1 MQRGILGTFSLL
13 NFKIHLVFRVVL
25 IGILAPLIV
34 IAHVALLVTLMGLSL
49 WLLLL
54 LLICVIGLL
63 SLFLGPFALLDRIT
77 GYIVALHI
85 FLASVVILF
94 SESRM
99 LQLQSLP
106 PLAALLSLGKLSI
119 RHCLRLFNKI
129 LFT

>member
-1 MQRGILGTFSLL
+1 MQRGILGTFNLL
-13 NFKIHLVFRVVL
+13 NFKMHLVFRIVL
-25 IGILAPLIV
+25 VGILSPLTV
-34 IAHVALLVTLMGLSL
+34 KARVALLVTLLGLSL

-63 SLFLGPFALLDRIT
+63 SLFLGPFALLDRII
-77 GYIVALHI
+77 GYVVALH
-85 FLASVVILF
+85 FVLASVVILF
-94 SESRM
+94 SEFCK

-119 RHCLRLFNKI
+119 RHRLRLFNII